1 VNITFFNLPHLSYN
15 RGGEKWIKEVASY
28 LSSKH
33 KITVITTDFM
43 KFHDVKDLKF
53 NYITIK
59 FKRKLFF
66 LNDIS
71 EIKKYLRDTDIV
83 YSFYVWAGTQREIVK
98 YSERVIFGHHAFID
112 SFLQRI
118 YYRILENDRKIKK
131 SYHHFLTQYR
141 ANLYKKRGFHNI
153 FVIPN
158 FIDLKKYELKDKN
171 IDNKFKIISP
181 GVSSK
186 EKGVDVLFRVA
197 DVLRNFKDIEFYVTG
212 HKYTELNLPENVK
225 YIGFLK
231 EVDYIKVISNA
242 SLLFLPT
249 RAETFSFTVLEN
261 LVVGNPVVVTN
272 LPDVRSAFGETK
284 AIYYSK
290 MNNIK
295 DYLNGIF
302 KYYYLW
308 RNNVEKYKEIS
319 NVARQIATNFDSEI
333 ILPKIE
339 EMFKIAYEEIK

>member
-1 VNITFFNLPHLSYN
+1 MNIVFFNLPHLSYS

-43 KFHDVKDLKF
+43 KFHDIKDLKF

-98 YSERVIFGHHAFID
+98 YSERVIFGHHEFID

-141 ANLYKKRGFHNI
+141 ANLYKKEDFTT
-153 FVIPN
+153 F
-158 FIDLKKYELKDKN
+158 LLSQ
-171 IDNKFKIISP
+171 IS
-181 GVSSK
+181 
-186 EKGVDVLFRVA
+186 
-197 DVLRNFKDIEFYVTG
+197 
-212 HKYTELNLPENVK
+212 
-225 YIGFLK
+225 
-231 EVDYIKVISNA
+231 
-242 SLLFLPT
+242 
-249 RAETFSFTVLEN
+249 
-261 LVVGNPVVVTN
+261 
-272 LPDVRSAFGETK
+272 
-284 AIYYSK
+284 
-290 MNNIK
+290 
-295 DYLNGIF
+295 
-302 KYYYLW
+302 
-308 RNNVEKYKEIS
+308 
-319 NVARQIATNFDSEI
+319 
-333 ILPKIE
+333 
-339 EMFKIAYEEIK
+339 